1 MKKLLPRRENGG
13 FVNLVSDFVNGAVL
27 GACISTLSFPF
38 NVAKVQMQKCSTFQ
52 PGMNPFKAIVL
63 VTKERGG
70 ISGLY
75 KGAQVNFFRALL
87 SWGIVNMVY
96 EKAGVLFKD
105 DEEDLLCVC
114 DNNDPTNYVISLCFG
129 FAVVHESFIKDV
141 MSETNTISV
150 IKVRDNSGIPTNGE
164 KTCVFIFP
172 QLAIV

>member
-38 NVAKVQMQKCSTFQ
+38 NVAKVQMQKSSTFQ
-52 PGMNPFKAIVL
+52 PGMNPFKAIIL

-96 EKAGVLFKD
+96 EKAAIFFKD
-105 DEEDLLCVC
+105 EEEDLLCVC
-114 DNNDPTNYVISLCFG
+114 DNNDNTNCAI
-129 FAVVHESFIKDV
+129 FI
-141 MSETNTISV
+141 
-150 IKVRDNSGIPTNGE
+150 
-164 KTCVFIFP
+164 
-172 QLAIV
+172 LY